1 MHFWN
6 HLILAV
12 LPSILPTT
20 LGQNVLDLS
29 GDGWT
34 VSSKALN
41 VSVPGRVPSQAH
53 LDLLAANFIGESS
66 LIENI
71 HLSNE
76 RKTDEPLVEA
86 RFSYNGSILTRMTS
100 KLLWIE

>member
-1 MHFWN
+1 MHLWN
-6 HLILAV
+6 DLVIAV
-12 LPSILPTT
+12 LLSILSIT

-53 LDLLAANFIGESS
+53 LDLLAANVIGEHS

-71 HLSNE
+71 HLSNKI
-76 RKTDEPLVEA
+76 KTDEPLVEA
-86 RFSYNGSILTRMTS
+86 RFSYNGSILTRTTS

>member
-1 MHFWN
+1 MYLRN
-6 HLILAV
+6 HLVLAV
-12 LPSILPTT
+12 IPSILSST

-41 VSVPGRVPSQAH
+41 ISVPGRVPSHAH
-53 LDLLAANFIGESS
+53 LDLLAANVIGEST

-71 HLSNE
+71 DRSNK

-86 RFSYNGSILTRMTS
+86 HFSCNGSILTRITP
-100 KLLWIE
+100 KLLWVE

>member
-1 MHFWN
+1 MYLWN
-6 HLILAV
+6 HLVLAV
-12 LPSILPTT
+12 LPSILSTT

-41 VSVPGRVPSQAH
+41 VSVPGLVPSQAH
-53 LDLLAANFIGESS
+53 LDLLAANVIGESP

-71 HLSNE
+71 DRSN
-76 RKTDEPLVEA
+76 KT
-86 RFSYNGSILTRMTS
+86 
-100 KLLWIE
+100 K

>member
-1 MHFWN
+1 M
-6 HLILAV
+6 
-12 LPSILPTT
+12 LPSILSIT

-53 LDLLAANFIGESS
+53 LDLLAANVIGESF
-66 LIENI
+66 LITKI
-71 HLSNE
+71 HQSNKKKQMN
-76 RKTDEPLVEA
+76 R
-86 RFSYNGSILTRMTS
+86 
-100 KLLWIE
+100 